1 MPNCWSLNFLKS
13 LSFKLSHLYMRR
25 VLELKWFWN
34 YWKCLRRWGEW
45 FIPTYT
51 LKGCISQRRC
61 CLYYTF
67 KVQSWKCKNLLNI
80 EKRYWKK
87 ILKILHFEVLNASF
101 HWKFAQ
107 FSGNF
112 SRNYMIL
119 LLQFFIFYDCTINK
133 CFL

>member
-1 MPNCWSLNFLKS
+1 MPNYWSLNFWKS
-13 LSFKLSHLYMRR
+13 LSFKLSHLYRHR
-25 VLELKWFWN
+25 VLELRWLWT
-34 YWKCLRRWGEW
+34 YWKCLWSWGGVVCTHIYVQRVHKSKKVLLILYFQGAIQKMQI
-45 FIPTYT
+45 FI
-51 LKGCISQRRC
+51 
-61 CLYYTF
+61 
-67 KVQSWKCKNLLNI
+67 
-80 EKRYWKK
+80 EYWKK